1 MFFFSLDSF
10 KIFLYVWFSVVW
22 KLYARVW
29 FCRACILLGVF
40 WTSWI
45 CVLVSDLIWGEIV
58 SHYCFKYC
66 LILFS
71 FFSFSYSHYVYVRP
85 FIVVPQSLNI
95 QFYFFHLFSLCFSI
109 LKVSIACPQAQSILF
124 SAISVLR
131 RGPLKIFIIPVI
143 LFLISSI
150 YFWFLEFSSL
160 FVLSICPCM
169 LSPFSILSLIISTYL
184 PYLILVLMLAQ
195 SLQSIIFPL

>member
-1 MFFFSLDSF
+1 MPECGFAGHVSCLVFSE
-10 KIFLYVWFSVVW
+10 
-22 KLYARVW
+22 
-29 FCRACILLGVF
+29 LLGFVF
-40 WTSWI
+40 WYLTLFGGKSS
-45 CVLVSDLIWGEIV
+45 VIV
-58 SHYCFKYC
+58 ASNC
-66 LILFS
+66 LILFVS
-71 FFSFSYSHYVYVRP
+71 FFSFWYSHYMYVRP

-95 QFYFFHLFSLCFSI
+95 QFYFFRLFSLCFSI
-109 LKVSIACPQAQSILF
+109 LKVSIAWTQAQSILF
-124 SAISVLR
+124 SAISVLH

-160 FVLSICPCM
+160 FVLSICSCM

-184 PYLILVLMLAQ
+184 PYLILVLMLAR